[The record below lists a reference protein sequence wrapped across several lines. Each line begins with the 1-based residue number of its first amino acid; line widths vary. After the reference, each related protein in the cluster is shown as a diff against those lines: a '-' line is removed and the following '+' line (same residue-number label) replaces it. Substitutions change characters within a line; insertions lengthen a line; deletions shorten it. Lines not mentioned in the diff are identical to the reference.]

1 MTSAELL
8 IYNCFIML
16 LCSLDNNG
24 VAGVFL
30 IIWLFPLS
38 PPPPPPVLSLLC
50 SLSRTSGNCG
60 ENNDCLP
67 ACSVSHGFVH
77 HKQCRCSHRASQS
90 RRPGRLLYQL
100 IVFTGPASLITDS
113 DSSALV
119 AVPPLSGFYAVSAN
133 VTFYTFL
140 FR

>member
-30 IIWLFPLS
+30 IIWLFPF
-38 PPPPPPVLSLLC
+38 PPHPPSLTPSLSLSLFC

-67 ACSVSHGFVH
+67 PCLLVLSLMGLRITNSLGAAGEP
-77 HKQCRCSHRASQS
+77 RRAS
-90 RRPGRLLYQL
+90 RRPGRLL
-100 IVFTGPASLITDS
+100 PADCVHRASE
-113 DSSALV
+113 SSRSNKELQFCSRT
-119 AVPPLSGFYAVSAN
+119 PGFAA
-133 VTFYTFL
+133 FQ
-140 FR
+140 